1 MMPADSLP
9 DSITQTVDLLA
20 RYDLAAPALLF
31 VASHRPLAFVTGQML
46 YGLAPM
52 GALLGFGGLSEWAAL
67 LSEPSGAAALMEALH
82 DAA

>member
-9 DSITQTVDLLA
+9 DSITQTVDVLA
-20 RYDLAAPALLF
+20 RYELAAPALLF
-31 VASHRPLAFVTGQML
+31 VASHRPLAFVAGQTL
-46 YGLAPM
+46 YGLAPL
-52 GALLGFGGLSEWAAL
+52 GALLGVGSLGEWAGL